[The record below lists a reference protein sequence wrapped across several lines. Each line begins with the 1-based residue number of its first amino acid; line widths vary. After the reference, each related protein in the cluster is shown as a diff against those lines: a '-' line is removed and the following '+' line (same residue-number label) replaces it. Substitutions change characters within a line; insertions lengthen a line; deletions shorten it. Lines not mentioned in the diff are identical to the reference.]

1 MLIQVI
7 KALKQKKKE
16 YYGFESKILSTQL
29 NTPFPVSISTIDL
42 SVDTLFILST
52 LIPSIVNVW
61 PLITTCPSP
70 YALSKHE

>member
-1 MLIQVI
+1 MPILS

-29 NTPFPVSISTIDL
+29 NTPFPVSKPTIDL

-52 LIPSIVNVW
+52 LIHSIVNVW
-61 PLITTCPSP
+61 PLITTCPSL
-70 YALSKHE
+70 YALSKHV